1 LRRPDAMRIT
11 VKLIGPFIQ
20 KVGFSERELDV
31 PEGTTADNLLDIV
44 QVDRSWPKVITRNG
58 RAIASNELVE
68 AGDRVVISPIY
79 SGG

>member
-1 LRRPDAMRIT
+1 VKIT

-20 KVGFSERELDV
+20 VFGFSEKVLDV
-31 PEGTTADNLLDIV
+31 PEGTTADDLIGLVSVDKARPKIV
-44 QVDRSWPKVITRNG
+44 TRNG
-58 RAIASNELVE
+58 RAVVPGEALA